1 MLAAAPTEKKP
12 LTTAPSIDIHVTYSY
27 MLGLYTTLS
36 RLVLVFRQLYA
47 SAGGNFCLPPLAPN
61 DSVGMREFL
70 SVILGFV
77 GCHCQHLIPFWQ
89 PLLIAHILP

>member
-1 MLAAAPTEKKP
+1 MLAAAPTEKIP

-47 SAGGNFCLPPLAPN
+47 SAGGNFAFLLSRQTTPLECKN
-61 DSVGMREFL
+61 FL
-70 SVILGFV
+70 VLF
-77 GCHCQHLIPFWQ
+77 
-89 PLLIAHILP
+89 